1 MDKLIK
7 PVSSLKGTIEVPGD
21 KSISHRALIFGAMCD
36 GDVSIKNLS
45 TASDC
50 ASTTNCLRALGIEII
65 DESNKETIVKGKD
78 LHGFREPENILDA
91 GNSGTTM
98 RLLSGL
104 LAGQPFY
111 SILTGDGSLRDRP
124 MGRIIDPLRLMG
136 ANINARENDRLPP
149 ITIIGGKLNNISYRM
164 PIASAQVKSAIMIGG
179 LYCEGETAIIEK
191 FQSRDHTE
199 RMLKYLGRDI
209 STSDGEIIIMGG
221 TLNPND
227 IIVPGDIS
235 SAVFFIVA
243 ALLTEK
249 SEIEL
254 QNVGLNETRTGFLA
268 ALEKMGADIKIES
281 TGANNEEPFG
291 NILVKSAN
299 LKSIEAGAENI
310 PSMVDEI
317 PLLALAATQ
326 AEGTTIIRGAQE
338 LRFKESDRL
347 AGIASQLNR
356 IGATVI
362 EQPDGLIIEGPT
374 PLMGGTVDSFG
385 DHRLAMALTIAG
397 LIAEGETI
405 IKNAESV
412 SISFP
417 GFFENLR
424 QLQDRF

>member
-36 GDVSIKNLS
+36 GDISIRNLS
-45 TASDC
+45 TAADC
-50 ASTTNCLRALGIEII
+50 ISTANCLRALGIEII
-65 DESNKETIVKGKD
+65 HKSDKETIVKGKG
-78 LHGFREPENILDA
+78 LRGFREPENILDA

-111 SILTGDGSLRDRP
+111 SILTGDDSLRDRP

-179 LYCEGETAIIEK
+179 LYCEGETVIIEK

-209 STSDGEIIIMGG
+209 SISDGRIILPGG
-221 TLNPND
+221 ALNAND

-243 ALLTEK
+243 ALLTGK
-249 SEIEL
+249 SEIEI
-254 QNVGLNETRTGFLA
+254 QNVGLNETRTGFLH

-281 TGANNEEPFG
+281 AGVNNEEPFG
-291 NILVKSAN
+291 NIPVKSTN
-299 LKSIEAGAENI
+299 LKSIEVSAENI

-326 AEGTTIIRGAQE
+326 AQGTTIITGAQE

-347 AGIASQLNR
+347 SGIASQLNR
-356 IGATVI
+356 LGAKVI

-374 PLMGGTVDSFG
+374 PLVGNTVDSFG
-385 DHRLAMALTIAG
+385 DHRLAMALSIAG

-405 IKNAESV
+405 INNAESV

-417 GFFENLR
+417 EFFKKLN
-424 QLQDRF
+424 QLHN